1 MLMRIRMRE
10 RDRDAGLKMR
20 LFYSKPDISSHSV
33 KALLLILATAAVLA
47 QPLAV
52 PPQGSVQTLAVTVTN
67 KSGSYILNLKAED
80 FIVEEDGVPQQVTKF
95 TADPDLPISVGIL
108 IDTSTSMRLPVNR
121 DKVPAAL
128 LAADGAAR
136 VVLKLTKPDDEYMIM
151 TFNEKMSVKQSFTSD
166 KKKVT
171 DLLYKN
177 NSVGGSTHLYSAVR
191 EALKEIKKKAKNPRR
206 ALIVVTDVHDT
217 SGDKVEDLQAS
228 IREMEIPVYTFGM
241 RWDAWGVPGEEA
253 ETGKSTYEVAVL
265 KMMAGESAGNSM
277 VVDIPD
283 LLSDYTVSRMIDFV
297 TLLEVDLRGQYMMSY
312 PTTPGS
318 GAKAI
323 RVRTTSADYQV
334 RFRRESAEKSAK
346 K

>member
-1 MLMRIRMRE
+1 
-10 RDRDAGLKMR
+10 MR